1 MDAHD
6 HQALARKASE
16 RMDKQ
21 GVRARDCLPASEV
34 ERAQRIRDR
43 FMKKN
48 MPFEADARRRK
59 KRIGCLSFRLL
70 PRRGRVLIMGPSS
83 STPEGY
89 WTTRTKPRAT
99 STSASA

>member
-48 MPFEADARRRK
+48 MPFEADARRR
-59 KRIGCLSFRLL
+59 
-70 PRRGRVLIMGPSS
+70 
-83 STPEGY
+83 
-89 WTTRTKPRAT
+89 
-99 STSASA
+99 